1 MGKSCSDKIWLK
13 LLFANRLSADV
24 FERHLR
30 ASNYKALLSVLND
43 DNVAANY
50 IVPESEREV

>member
-30 ASNYKALLSVLND
+30 ASNCKALFIVLND
-43 DNVAANY
+43 DNVPANY
-50 IVPESEREV
+50 IVPEREREV